1 MKDVISKILNN
12 IVGFRSRNNKNMAI
26 ATIYYLLILFSGLA
40 KDNLYSFVVALVLP
54 TIVVSFC
61 EAIKEKTVKKALP
74 AVVCIL
80 IAVVASPFAPPPKD
94 DEIVVTSDAAVLSD
108 VSSDADIT
116 NTSDSSD
123 IKSDSQKDL
132 LQSDGNKAVEYKSV
146 EYKSDGEAAEV
157 ILSDGDSIQPGSDG
171 LVAEENKKQQENA
184 EQPGHIQPQINE
196 QETIMTPEPPAYTS
210 DSDLQVPAQTDS
222 NSHTVYVGKT
232 GTKYHRQSCH
242 TLKGKGTGITIDEA
256 LAQGR
261 QACKI
266 CGG

>member
-80 IAVVASPFAPPPKD
+80 IAVVTSPFAPPPKD

-132 LQSDGNKAVEYKSV
+132 LQSDGNKTV

-184 EQPGHIQPQINE
+184 EQSGHIQPQINE
-196 QETIMTPEPPAYTS
+196 QEPVMTPEPPAYTS
-210 DSDLQVPAQTDS
+210 DSDLQVPAQTDL
-222 NSHTVYVGKT
+222 NSRTVYVGKT